1 MKTVPTPVAGSAG
14 LARLALL
21 GICAGL
27 AACGTVDQATRSFAG
42 RLTPYQVEVVQ
53 GNFVSREQAALL
65 QPGMTRLQVRDL
77 LGSPLVSS
85 VFHADR
91 WDYVFTLKRSGQAV
105 QSRRLS
111 VFFKGDA
118 LVRHEADELPSE
130 TEFAAQFA
138 ARTKVGKI
146 PPLEASEDSL
156 KSFAARF
163 PVDASAAG
171 AASGASGGAS
181 GAAPASGAAGATAP
195 ARTSYPPLESG
206 R

>member
-1 MKTVPTPVAGSAG
+1 MKTVPTPVAG

-21 GICAGL
+21 GLCAGL
-27 AACGTVDQATRSFAG
+27 VACGTVDQATRSFAG

-156 KSFAARF
+156 KAFAARF
-163 PVDASAAG
+163 PAESAAAASAPGAAPAAG
-171 AASGASGGAS
+171 AAT
-181 GAAPASGAAGATAP
+181 PAP
-195 ARTSYPPLESG
+195 ARTSYPPLEPG